1 MVFLLKSE
9 EVVDR
14 DVVVLV
20 RSDSP
25 PKARVNESAG
35 DRVMLAEPVLG
46 TASRRIVVKALV
58 VVSVCHFRET
68 RLKLTSD
75 MGRGALW
82 KASCQRC
89 I

>member
-1 MVFLLKSE
+1 M
-9 EVVDR
+9 
-14 DVVVLV
+14 VLV
-20 RSDSP
+20 LSDSP
-25 PKARVNESAG
+25 LKARVNESVG
-35 DRVMLAEPVLG
+35 HCVMLAEPVLG
-46 TASRRIVVKALV
+46 TASRRMVVKALMV
-58 VVSVCHFRET
+58 RQFCRFSET